1 MPQVRFDLP
10 SVGGKQGVC
19 FAVVQFADATAV
31 GFVFVDNQK
40 KNFDRRVF
48 KRVLDAVEFCQPVA
62 DDFAESLFAF
72 AVGDTVYF
80 DKDQKR
86 ASKTDTNPVLGV
98 VLTEK
103 RPGTTVLE
111 VALVPNVE
119 K

>member
-1 MPQVRFDLP
+1 MAKFIQELDRIDF
-10 SVGGKQGVC
+10 KN
-19 FAVVQFADATAV
+19 ATTESIAV
-31 GFVFVDNQK
+31 GDIVSIGKMHGVAITDIAPN
-40 KNFDRRVF
+40 
-48 KRVLDAVEFCQPVA
+48 AVGAVKVTGCFEVTA
-62 DDFAESLFAF
+62 LASDSF

-111 VALVPNVE
+111 VALIPNVE

>member
-1 MPQVRFDLP
+1 MAKFIQELDRIDF
-10 SVGGKQGVC
+10 KN
-19 FAVVQFADATAV
+19 ATTESIAV
-31 GFVFVDNQK
+31 GDIVSIGKMHGVAITDIAPN
-40 KNFDRRVF
+40 
-48 KRVLDAVEFCQPVA
+48 AVGAVKVTGCFEVTA
-62 DDFAESLFAF
+62 LASDSF

-98 VLTEK
+98 ALTEK
-103 RPGTTVLE
+103 RPGTTMLE

>member
-1 MPQVRFDLP
+1 M
-10 SVGGKQGVC
+10 
-19 FAVVQFADATAV
+19 
-31 GFVFVDNQK
+31 
-40 KNFDRRVF
+40 
-48 KRVLDAVEFCQPVA
+48 
-62 DDFAESLFAF
+62 
-72 AVGDTVYF
+72 YF

-98 VLTEK
+98 ALTEK